1 MTTAWELRLKLCE
14 SANQRISIL
23 EAIAD
28 DEDANPKHRILAIA
42 VLLSHGSGIPQ
53 VQATDYGVS
62 MFGSPS
68 KQ

>member
-1 MTTAWELRLKLCE
+1 MTTTSWELRLRLCE

-42 VLLSHGSGIPQ
+42 VLLSHGAGVPQ
-53 VQATDYGVS
+53 AQVAEYGGL
-62 MFGSPS
+62 FGSPS